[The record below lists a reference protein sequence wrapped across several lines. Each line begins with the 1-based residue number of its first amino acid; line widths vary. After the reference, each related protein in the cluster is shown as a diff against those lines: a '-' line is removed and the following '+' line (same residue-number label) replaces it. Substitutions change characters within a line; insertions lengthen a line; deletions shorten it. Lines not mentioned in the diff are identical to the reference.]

1 MITSDNI
8 VCLAGKVVNL
18 CVLRNDEQAM
28 ELYTRWNN
36 DSSINMWIG
45 HNSFVESLPQIR
57 RLYQQTGNAN
67 SFIWG
72 IMKIP
77 EQVLIGLAEL
87 RYSHRN
93 RNAELTVYIGDK
105 TFHRRGCGTE
115 VTQLLLS
122 YAFEELNAHR
132 ASLSILGDNIA
143 SIACAKKNGFVKCG
157 EEHDAV
163 FYNGHYC
170 SMIHMEMLRSF
181 WKQSS
186 SRCFFG

>member
-132 ASLSILGDNIA
+132 ASLSIYQ
-143 SIACAKKNGFVKCG
+143 
-157 EEHDAV
+157 H
-163 FYNGHYC
+163 
-170 SMIHMEMLRSF
+170 SF
-181 WKQSS
+181 EFTSS
-186 SRCFFG
+186 YMTV